1 MAYRLF
7 AILLVMTLLVSSV
20 SAAEQ
25 FTSKEITSL
34 IGEVVI
40 SNGSIKADQKARKEL
55 ELIAKRLA
63 KLPKQRMVEIE
74 GSYPLKNLIEIE
86 GVYPDDKIEE
96 YFNKS
101 FFLAME
107 AEGYIR
113 DTLGVNQDYYLSARN
128 RNELKATKPLIRI
141 VLHTGTFEKQPVGAA
156 DSSVLP
162 AKVDSFTT
170 PATQPVPATL
180 PQVTPIIPFGG
191 VGQNLGE
198 YQQVEPVIESGP
210 IDERLVAEQAIRA
223 QALIE
228 QTKAKAAERDRQRL
242 LDEKAATGS
251 DKVEEAPQS
260 K

>member
-7 AILLVMTLLVSSV
+7 AILIVMTALVSTV

-25 FTSKEITSL
+25 FTPKEITSL

-40 SNGSIKADQKARKEL
+40 SNGSIKVDHKARKEL

-86 GVYPDDKIEE
+86 GVYPADKIEE

-113 DTLGVNQDYYLSARN
+113 DTLGVSQDYYLSARSH
-128 RNELKATKPLIRI
+128 NELKATKPLIRF

-156 DSSVLP
+156 ESSTLPVKGDSLTAPV
-162 AKVDSFTT
+162 A
-170 PATQPVPATL
+170 QPVSATL

-198 YQQVEPVIESGP
+198 YQQIEPVVDSGP

-228 QTKAKAAERDRQRL
+228 QTKAKAAERARKRL
-242 LDEKAATGS
+242 LDEKAAADS
-251 DKVEEAPQS
+251 NKVAEPTQT

>member
-1 MAYRLF
+1 MAYHLLS
-7 AILLVMTLLVSSV
+7 ILLGISVLVSPV
-20 SAAEQ
+20 SAAELVNK
-25 FTSKEITSL
+25 KEITSL

-40 SNGSIKADQKARKEL
+40 GNGSIKADQKARKEL

-74 GSYPLKNLIEIE
+74 GSYPIKNLIEIE

-113 DTLGVNQDYYLSARN
+113 DTLGVNQDYYLSARS

-141 VLHTGTFEKQPVGAA
+141 VLHTGTFEKQPVGSAEA
-156 DSSVLP
+156 STLP
-162 AKVDSFTT
+162 AKSVPLS
-170 PATQPVPATL
+170 APVGQSVSVPQ

-191 VGQNLGE
+191 VGQNLGD
-198 YQQVEPVIESGP
+198 YQQIEPVPDSGP

-223 QALIE
+223 QSLIE
-228 QTKAKAAERDRQRL
+228 QTKAKAAERDRKRMIE
-242 LDEKAATGS
+242 EKAAAERTN
-251 DKVEEAPQS
+251 VEEPPQS